1 MLKDENVII
10 RALEPEDL
18 EYIYKWEN
26 DIDLWDVSDTLTP
39 LSRYALKKS
48 IEQSDSDIY
57 STKQLRFMVES
68 QDDNLPVGLVDIY
81 DFDPFHMRAG
91 VGIMIYS
98 VKDRKKGYASSA
110 IKLVKDYLFELLG
123 LHQIY
128 CCVPNCN
135 VASIKLFESLN
146 FIQTGYRKDWLKRG
160 KYWEDVVYFQ
170 KISDLN

>member
-26 DIDLWDVSDTLTP
+26 DMDLWDVSDTLTP
-39 LSRYALKKS
+39 LSHYALKKS
-48 IEQSDSDIY
+48 IEQSDVDIY
-57 STKQLRFMVES
+57 SAKQLRLMIIS
-68 QDDNLPVGLVDIY
+68 QAENIPIGLIDIY
-81 DFDPFHMRAG
+81 NFDPFHMRAG
-91 VGIMIYS
+91 LGIMIHN
-98 VKDRKKGYASSA
+98 VKNRKKGYASSA
-110 IKLVKDYLFELLG
+110 IKLVKDYLFEVLG

-160 KYWEDVVYFQ
+160 KYWEDVIYFQ
-170 KISDLN
+170 KISDLD